1 MYIFD
6 DYLDFEAIPTDNNN
20 FLGYYDA
27 SGNLIYRVV
36 QLMQQKWECIL
47 NRGSMFML
55 HLMESIVQFKTQM
68 PRKR

>member
-27 SGNLIYRVV
+27 SGNLIYSGSAIDATEVG
-36 QLMQQKWECIL
+36 MYFEP
-47 NRGSMFML
+47 GSMFML

>member
-27 SGNLIYRVV
+27 SGNLIYS
-36 QLMQQKWECIL
+36 
-47 NRGSMFML
+47 GSAIDATEVGMYFEL
-55 HLMESIVQFKTQM
+55 GQHVYAAFDGEYSPI
-68 PRKR
+68 